1 MTSPTRTRT
10 RAGACV
16 CLLWRGPGGGGVC
29 AARARIAPLRAV
41 RNGTRRAAA
50 ERDDGQVWRAQ
61 GQRKHFGRRLDG
73 PRGPARAACAREAA
87 QHATQT
93 AGPRAARATQARKQ
107 RAADVGAGA
116 AWDLTAARK
125 AAQASSEW
133 RSWHTSTRVS
143 GPASASRVAAS
154 GAARSVR
161 YTRSAHS
168 TTSGAAP
175 SANTSRRA
183 AAPSPHASSSART
196 SLPKQLSR
204 SALFSLSPHT
214 SMQVCAMRARG
225 GGAPVLCSNNTRQL
239 VASNAVRHLGIA
251 GPRSVKM
258 TCRAPTQAATHPT
271 KPAPAPSSSTHFRRT
286 MSGQSQ
292 RMCESAIPASHT
304 VTDVSPGSIAFNFS
318 ELELVYADCSMVN
331 TDLSGSRKSRGFLN
345 LSVQSAQLLRHF
357 SGFSSSYLAPT
368 TPNVQL

>member
-1 MTSPTRTRT
+1 MKTAPSDGPSCVMSSVSFITHEDSAFKRTLSHGCSRRTPSAQSFAPPPHAIPSPRANSSPAAPRRTAPSSPSRSSVSLSSVRPVTSPTRTRT

-16 CLLWRGPGGGGVC
+16 CLRWRGPGGGGVC
-29 AARARIAPLRAV
+29 AARPQIAPLRAV
-41 RNGTRRAAA
+41 RKGTRRAAA

-73 PRGPARAACAREAA
+73 PRGPDWAACARDAA

-204 SALFSLSPHT
+204 SALFSLSPHM
-214 SMQVCAMRARG
+214 SMQVCAMRARAG
-225 GGAPVLCSNNTRQL
+225 GG
-239 VASNAVRHLGIA
+239 
-251 GPRSVKM
+251 
-258 TCRAPTQAATHPT
+258 
-271 KPAPAPSSSTHFRRT
+271 
-286 MSGQSQ
+286 
-292 RMCESAIPASHT
+292 
-304 VTDVSPGSIAFNFS
+304 GSCF
-318 ELELVYADCSMVN
+318 
-331 TDLSGSRKSRGFLN
+331 
-345 LSVQSAQLLRHF
+345 VQQ
-357 SGFSSSYLAPT
+357 
-368 TPNVQL
+368 